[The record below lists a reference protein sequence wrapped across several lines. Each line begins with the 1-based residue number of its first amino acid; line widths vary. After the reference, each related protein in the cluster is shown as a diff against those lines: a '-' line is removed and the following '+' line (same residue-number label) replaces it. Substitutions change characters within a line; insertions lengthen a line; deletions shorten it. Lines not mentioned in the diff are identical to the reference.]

1 MAARFD
7 TLAAAEALENAGIDR
22 THAKA
27 IAAQLRISSDAGEPV
42 TRHELDVA
50 VGGLKAEL
58 AALEA
63 RMTWRL
69 IGFVV
74 AANAL
79 LLAAFKLIP

>member
-1 MAARFD
+1 MTAKFD
-7 TLAAAEALENAGIDR
+7 TLAAAEALEDAGIDR

-27 IAAQLRISSDAGEPV
+27 IATQLRISSDAGEPV
-42 TRHELDVA
+42 TRHELEVT

-79 LLAAFKLIP
+79 LVAAVKLIP